1 MGGRAFPVLCG
12 TFLIS
17 FALLSFE
24 ITTIRTINFVVGPSY
39 IYSAIALA
47 MLGLS
52 AAGTSSA
59 SST

>member
-1 MGGRAFPVLCG
+1 MGGRAISVLCG